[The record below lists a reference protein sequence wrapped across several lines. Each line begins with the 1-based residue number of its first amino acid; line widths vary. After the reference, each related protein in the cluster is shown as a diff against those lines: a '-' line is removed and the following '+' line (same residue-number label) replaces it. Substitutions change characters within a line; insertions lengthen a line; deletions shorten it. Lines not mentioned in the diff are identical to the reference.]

1 LSKRLDEII
10 RRKRFLIEKAER
22 ERIELGA
29 ACAAI
34 RSPLTITATLYGLGR
49 LLKAY
54 PLIATAV
61 SSLLVSG
68 YTGKVVK
75 SSGQLLRLWKLTVPI
90 RQWWKNRSTK

>member
-1 LSKRLDEII
+1 MSKRLKEITQ
-10 RRKRFLIEKAER
+10 RKQALLTKAER
-22 ERIELGA
+22 ERTELTA
-29 ACAAI
+29 AYAAI
-34 RSPLTITATLYGLGR
+34 RAPLTITATLYGIGR

-54 PLIATAV
+54 PLVATAV

-75 SSGQLLRLWKLTVPI
+75 SSGQLLRLWKLTLPI